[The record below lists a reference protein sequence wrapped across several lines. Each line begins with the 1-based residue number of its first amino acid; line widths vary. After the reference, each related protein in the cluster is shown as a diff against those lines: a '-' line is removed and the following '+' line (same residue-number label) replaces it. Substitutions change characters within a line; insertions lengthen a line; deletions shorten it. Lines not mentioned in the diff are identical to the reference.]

1 MVSNN
6 NLDNLGNL
14 DSLDN
19 SGKFDNPDN
28 SCDLRA
34 QSEQNSPWK
43 DTYYSGAVMMRGP
56 MIPKESTTE
65 TLLQHDLPN
74 GDLQDNH
81 AWQGLDPWRVLRIQ
95 AEFIDGFDALAKLG
109 LAVSVFGS
117 ARIKP
122 DDPEYSSA
130 RIMGKELVKRGFAV
144 ITGGGPGIMEAAN
157 RGAAEAGGTSVGLGI
172 ELPHEQGLNQWVNLG
187 MQFRYFFVRKTMF
200 LKYSSGI
207 IVCPGGFGT
216 MDELFESLTLV
227 QTHKV
232 SKIPVVLFGSE
243 YWKGLMNWI
252 ETTVKERGLISSFDP
267 SLLATTDDPLEAVR
281 IATGDKFIN

>member
-28 SCDLRA
+28 ACDLRA
-34 QSEQNSPWK
+34 QSEQNSHWK

-122 DDPEYSSA
+122 DAPEYSSA

>member
-19 SGKFDNPDN
+19 SGKSDNPDN

-34 QSEQNSPWK
+34 QSEQNLPWK

-122 DDPEYSSA
+122 DAPEYSSA

-267 SLLATTDDPLEAVR
+267 SLLAITDDPLEAVR
-281 IATGDKFIN
+281 IASGDKFIN